1 MARSQE
7 YNSQVGGT
15 LNTCCDKAKINHS
28 LELSGSEHRFNK
40 VDAFGVAYQ
49 SITLVFHRLLQF
61 AVW

>member
-1 MARSQE
+1 M
-7 YNSQVGGT
+7 GGT
-15 LNTCCDKAKINHS
+15 LSTCCARAKINNS

-49 SITLVFHRLLQF
+49 SITIVFHTLLQL

>member
-1 MARSQE
+1 
-7 YNSQVGGT
+7 VGGT